1 VRVALVLLLVV
12 SCIGP
17 GLGCSSAGSLWPFSE
32 RDAAL
37 RGDPSRGIE
46 VVSDEA
52 VVDFYERAVF
62 FYSRLAR
69 RRFNTL
75 ATFRDEL
82 LRDFFRS
89 EIAFSD
95 YYADLAEAMEG
106 SHFEQNRPLRLD
118 VVEFVVEGPG
128 SARVSTRIVGE
139 NGLPLRFWET
149 RLDRVDRWE
158 RVEGTWWIVPG
169 KL

>member
-1 VRVALVLLLVV
+1 VRTALALALALLL
-12 SCIGP
+12 GP
-17 GLGCSSAGSLWPFSE
+17 TAGCSTVRTVWPFGGGS
-32 RDAAL
+32 AAP
-37 RGDPSRGIE
+37 RGDPSYGVE
-46 VVSDEA
+46 VVSNEA
-52 VVDFYERAVF
+52 VIGFYERAVF

-89 EIAFSD
+89 ETAFSD
-95 YYADLAEAMEG
+95 YYADLAEAMQV
-106 SHFEQNRPLRLD
+106 SHFEQNRPLTLD
-118 VVEFVVEGPG
+118 VLEFVVEGPG
-128 SARVSTRIVGE
+128 SARVTTRIVGN
-139 NGLPLRFWET
+139 NGLPLRFWKT

>member
-1 VRVALVLLLVV
+1 MRFALVLGLALLVG
-12 SCIGP
+12 SGA
-17 GLGCSSAGSLWPFSE
+17 GCTWVKARWPFGGGP
-32 RDAAL
+32 APL
-37 RGDPSRGIE
+37 RGDPSYGIE
-46 VVSDEA
+46 VVDTEA
-52 VVDFYERAVF
+52 VLDFYERADF

-82 LRDFFRS
+82 LRDYFRS
-89 EIAFSD
+89 ETAFSD
-95 YYADLAEAMEG
+95 YYADLAEELEVA
-106 SHFEQNRPLRLD
+106 HFEQNRPLGLD

-128 SARVSTRIVGE
+128 SARVTTRIVGK
-139 NGLPLRFWET
+139 NGLPLRFWST

>member
-1 VRVALVLLLVV
+1 VRAALVVTLAVL
-12 SCIGP
+12 IAP
-17 GLGCSSAGSLWPFSE
+17 GAGCSWGRALWPFGGGASP
-32 RDAAL
+32 A
-37 RGDPSRGIE
+37 RGDPSFGIE

-52 VVDFYERAVF
+52 VVGFYERAVS

-89 EIAFSD
+89 ETAFSD
-95 YYADLAEAMEG
+95 YYADLAEAMED
-106 SHFEQNRPLRLD
+106 SHFEQNRPLGLD
-118 VVEFVVEGPG
+118 VVEFIVEGPG
-128 SARVSTRIVGE
+128 SARVTTRIVGE
-139 NGLPLRFWET
+139 NGLPLRFWDT
-149 RLDRVDRWE
+149 HLDRVDRWE

>member
-1 VRVALVLLLVV
+1 VRAALFVTLAVLVA
-12 SCIGP
+12 P
-17 GLGCSSAGSLWPFSE
+17 GAGSSWAWTVWPFGGPPP
-32 RDAAL
+32 AP
-37 RGDPSRGIE
+37 RGDPSFGIE

-69 RRFNTL
+69 RRFNDL

-89 EIAFSD
+89 ETAFSD
-95 YYADLAEAMEG
+95 YYADLAEAMES
-106 SHFEQNRPLRLD
+106 SHFEQNRPLSLD
-118 VVEFVVEGPG
+118 VVEFAVDGPG
-128 SARVSTRIVGE
+128 SARVTTRIVGE

-149 RLDRVDRWE
+149 RLVRVDRWE
-158 RVEGTWWIVPG
+158 RMDGTWWIVPG

>member
-1 VRVALVLLLVV
+1 MRTALALILVV
-12 SCIGP
+12 LIGP
-17 GLGCSSAGSLWPFSE
+17 GAGCSSVRALWPFGGGE
-32 RDAAL
+32 AAP
-37 RGDPSRGIE
+37 RGDPSYGVE
-46 VVSDEA
+46 VVSNEA

-89 EIAFSD
+89 EISFSD
-95 YYADLAEAMEG
+95 YYADLAEALED

-118 VVEFVVEGPG
+118 VVEFVVDGPG
-128 SARVSTRIVGE
+128 SARVNTRIEGE

-149 RLDRVDRWE
+149 HLDRVDRWE

>member
-1 VRVALVLLLVV
+1 MRVALVLVLVV
-12 SCIGP
+12 LLIGP
-17 GLGCSSAGSLWPFSE
+17 GVGCSSAKKIWPFSG
-32 RDAAL
+32 RAAAP
-37 RGDPSRGIE
+37 RGDPSHGIQ
-46 VVSDEA
+46 VVSNEA
-52 VVDFYERAVF
+52 VIDFYERAAF

-89 EIAFSD
+89 EISFSD
-95 YYADLAEAMEG
+95 YYADLAGAMEN

-128 SARVSTRIVGE
+128 SARVNTRIVGE
-139 NGLPLRFWET
+139 NGLPLRFWGT
-149 RLDRVDRWE
+149 HLDREDRWE

>member
-1 VRVALVLLLVV
+1 VRAALFVTLAVLVA
-12 SCIGP
+12 P
-17 GLGCSSAGSLWPFSE
+17 GAGCSWARTVWPFGG
-32 RDAAL
+32 APPAP
-37 RGDPSRGIE
+37 RGDPSFGIE

-69 RRFNTL
+69 RRFNDL

-89 EIAFSD
+89 ETAFSD
-95 YYADLAEAMEG
+95 YYADLAEAMES
-106 SHFEQNRPLRLD
+106 SHFEQNRPLSLD
-118 VVEFVVEGPG
+118 VVEFAVDGPG
-128 SARVSTRIVGE
+128 SARVTTRIVGE

-149 RLDRVDRWE
+149 RLVRVDRWE
-158 RVEGTWWIVPG
+158 RMDGTWWIVPG

>member
-1 VRVALVLLLVV
+1 VRAALVLLLVV
-12 SCIGP
+12 LWIGP
-17 GLGCSSAGSLWPFSE
+17 GVGCSSVRSLLPFSE
-32 RDAAL
+32 RTAVA
-37 RGDPSRGIE
+37 RGDPSHGIE
-46 VVSDEA
+46 VVSNEA

-82 LRDFFRS
+82 LRDYFRS

-95 YYADLAEAMEG
+95 YYADLAEAMEN
-106 SHFEQNRPLRLD
+106 SHFEQNRPLSLD

-128 SARVSTRIVGE
+128 SARVNTRIVGE
-139 NGLPLRFWET
+139 NGLPLRFWGT
-149 RLDRVDRWE
+149 HLDRVDRWE
-158 RVEGTWWIVPG
+158 RVEGTWWIAPG

>member
-1 VRVALVLLLVV
+1 MGA
-12 SCIGP
+12 
-17 GLGCSSAGSLWPFSE
+17 LWPFGGDK
-32 RDAAL
+32 DAP
-37 RGDPSRGIE
+37 RGDPSYGVE
-46 VVSDEA
+46 VVSSEA

-75 ATFRDEL
+75 ATFRDEF
-82 LRDFFRS
+82 LRDYFRS
-89 EIAFSD
+89 EAAFSD
-95 YYADLAEAMEG
+95 FYADLADAMEVA
-106 SHFEQNRPLRLD
+106 HFEQNKPLSLD

-128 SARVSTRIVGE
+128 SARVTTRIVGD
-139 NGLPLRFWET
+139 NGLPLRFWKT
-149 RLDRVDRWE
+149 RIDRVDRWE

>member
-1 VRVALVLLLVV
+1 VRTALVLILVV
-12 SCIGP
+12 LIGP
-17 GLGCSSAGSLWPFSE
+17 GAGCSSMRALWPFGGGE
-32 RDAAL
+32 AAP
-37 RGDPSRGIE
+37 RGDPSYGVE
-46 VVSDEA
+46 VVSNEA

-89 EIAFSD
+89 ETTFSD
-95 YYADLAEAMEG
+95 YYADLADAMEV
-106 SHFEQNRPLRLD
+106 SHFEQNRPLSLD

-128 SARVSTRIVGE
+128 SARVTTRIVGE
-139 NGLPLRFWET
+139 NGLPLRFWKT

>member
-1 VRVALVLLLVV
+1 VRTALVLILVAL
-12 SCIGP
+12 IGP
-17 GLGCSSAGSLWPFSE
+17 GAGCSSARTLWPFGGGGSSP
-32 RDAAL
+32 
-37 RGDPSRGIE
+37 RGDPSYGFA
-46 VVSDEA
+46 VVSNEA
-52 VVDFYERAVF
+52 VVEFYERAVF

-89 EIAFSD
+89 ETAFSD
-95 YYADLAEAMEG
+95 YYADLADAMEV
-106 SHFEQNRPLRLD
+106 SHFEQNRPLSLD
-118 VVEFVVEGPG
+118 VVEFVVDGPG
-128 SARVSTRIVGE
+128 SARVTTRIVGE
-139 NGLPLRFWET
+139 NGLPLRFWKT
-149 RLDRVDRWE
+149 RIDRVDRWE

>member
-1 VRVALVLLLVV
+1 VRAALVFTLALL
-12 SCIGP
+12 IGP
-17 GLGCSSAGSLWPFSE
+17 VAGCSSGRTLWPFGGG
-32 RDAAL
+32 AAPA
-37 RGDPSRGIE
+37 RGDPSFGIE
-46 VVSDEA
+46 VVGNEA

-89 EIAFSD
+89 ETAFSD
-95 YYADLAEAMEG
+95 YYADLAEAMEN
-106 SHFEQNRPLRLD
+106 SHFEQNRPLSLD

-128 SARVSTRIVGE
+128 SARVTTRIVGN
-139 NGLPLRFWET
+139 NGLPLRFWDT

-158 RVEGTWWIVPG
+158 RMEGTWWIVPG

>member
-1 VRVALVLLLVV
+1 VRIALALTLVTLT
-12 SCIGP
+12 
-17 GLGCSSAGSLWPFSE
+17 GLGSGCASMSALWPFGGGE
-32 RDAAL
+32 KAP
-37 RGDPSRGIE
+37 RGDPSYGVA
-46 VVSDEA
+46 VVSNEA
-52 VVDFYERAVF
+52 VIEFYERAVF

-89 EIAFSD
+89 ESAFSD
-95 YYADLAEAMEG
+95 YYADLADAMEV
-106 SHFEQNRPLRLD
+106 SHFEQNRPLSLD
-118 VVEFVVEGPG
+118 VVEFAVDGPG
-128 SARVSTRIVGE
+128 SARVTTRIVGN
-139 NGLPLRFWET
+139 NGLPLRFWKT

>member
-1 VRVALVLLLVV
+1 VRAALVLLLVV
-12 SCIGP
+12 LWIGP
-17 GLGCSSAGSLWPFSE
+17 GVGCSSVRSLWPFSE
-32 RDAAL
+32 KAAAPL
-37 RGDPSRGIE
+37 GDPSHGIE
-46 VVSDEA
+46 MVSNEA

-75 ATFRDEL
+75 ATYRDEL

-95 YYADLAEAMEG
+95 YYADLAEAMEN
-106 SHFEQNRPLRLD
+106 SHFEQNRPLSLD

-128 SARVSTRIVGE
+128 SARVNTRIVGE

>member
-1 VRVALVLLLVV
+1 MRAALVVTLAVLIV
-12 SCIGP
+12 P
-17 GLGCSSAGSLWPFSE
+17 GAGCTWGRALWPFGGGVSP
-32 RDAAL
+32 A
-37 RGDPSRGIE
+37 RGDPSSGIE
-46 VVSDEA
+46 VVSNEA

-82 LRDFFRS
+82 LRDYFRS
-89 EIAFSD
+89 ETSFSD
-95 YYADLAEAMEG
+95 YYADLADAMEV
-106 SHFEQNRPLRLD
+106 SHFEQNRPLSLD

-128 SARVSTRIVGE
+128 SARVTTRIVGE
-139 NGLPLRFWET
+139 NGLPLRFWKT
-149 RLDRVDRWE
+149 RLDREDRWE

>member
-1 VRVALVLLLVV
+1 MLL
-12 SCIGP
+12 GA
-17 GLGCSSAGSLWPFSE
+17 GCSWSKALWPFGAGGE
-32 RDAAL
+32 EL
-37 RGDPSRGIE
+37 RGDPSYGIE
-46 VVSDEA
+46 VVDSQA

-75 ATFRDEL
+75 ATYRDEL
-82 LRDFFRS
+82 LRDYFRT
-89 EIAFSD
+89 ETAFSD
-95 YYADLAEAMEG
+95 YYADLAEAMEE
-106 SHFEQNRPLRLD
+106 SHFEQNRPLSLD

-128 SARVSTRIVGE
+128 SARVTTRIVGE

-149 RLDRVDRWE
+149 HLNREDHWE
-158 RVEGTWWIVPG
+158 RLEGTWWIVPG

>member
-1 VRVALVLLLVV
+1 VRAALVLTLAVL
-12 SCIGP
+12 IGP
-17 GLGCSSAGSLWPFSE
+17 GAGCSWVRTVWPFSGGTP
-32 RDAAL
+32 AP
-37 RGDPSRGIE
+37 RGDPSYGIE
-46 VVSDEA
+46 VVSNEA

-82 LRDFFRS
+82 LRDYFRS
-89 EIAFSD
+89 EAAFSD
-95 YYADLAEAMEG
+95 YYADLAQLLDD
-106 SHFEQNRPLRLD
+106 SHFEQNRPVSLD

-128 SARVSTRIVGE
+128 SARVTTRIVGK
-139 NGLPLRFWET
+139 NGLPLRFWNT

>member
-1 VRVALVLLLVV
+1 VRAALVFTLALL
-12 SCIGP
+12 IGP
-17 GLGCSSAGSLWPFSE
+17 VAGCSSVRGLWPFGGG
-32 RDAAL
+32 AAPV
-37 RGDPSRGIE
+37 RGDPSYGIE
-46 VVSDEA
+46 VVSSEA

-89 EIAFSD
+89 EAAFSD
-95 YYADLAEAMEG
+95 YYADLAQAMEDA
-106 SHFEQNRPLRLD
+106 HFEQNRPLNLD

-128 SARVSTRIVGE
+128 SARVTTRIAGN
-139 NGLPLRFWET
+139 NGLPLRFWGT
-149 RLDRVDRWE
+149 QLDRVDRWE
-158 RVEGTWWIVPG
+158 RMEGTWWIVPG